1 MAYNGKTVLAVVP
14 ARGGS
19 KGIPRKNMRIVW
31 GKTLIAHVCDVILD
45 LDWID
50 RAVISTD
57 DEEMAK
63 EAKSHGLEAP
73 FMRPVELADDN
84 ARSVDAWA
92 HAWRAAETVYSTTF
106 DISLL
111 LEPTSPLRRAE
122 DIERV
127 MAELCRSGA
136 QAVATVSPTP
146 AHYTPEKTLTVSE
159 SGEIGFYVADGSF
172 YATRQR
178 IPQYYH
184 RNGICYGA
192 TREQV
197 LILRKTIE
205 TCARAVI
212 VNRPVVNI
220 DEPYELQLGEW
231 LLTRES

>member
-1 MAYNGKTVLAVVP
+1 MAYRGKTVLAVVP

-19 KGIPRKNMRIVW
+19 KGIPRKNMRIVA
-31 GKTLIAHVCDVILD
+31 GKTLIAHVCDVIRD
-45 LDWID
+45 LHWID

-57 DEEMAK
+57 DEEIAK

-159 SGEIGFYVADGSF
+159 TGEIGFYVIDGGF
-172 YATRQR
+172 YAIRQR

-184 RNGICYGA
+184 RNGICYA
-192 TREQV
+192 AQRQHV
-197 LILRKTIE
+197 VDARLTIE
-205 TCARAVI
+205 QNTRAFVI
-212 VNRPVVNI
+212 DRPVVNI
-220 DEPYELQLGEW
+220 DDEFDMNLAEW
-231 LLTRES
+231 LMHEEK